1 MSDAA
6 DADQHDRVRT
16 ISLFVSS
23 PEDVR
28 PERDAVTRVVQR
40 INDEQRGL
48 LNVRDIRWES
58 AYYGAHDTFQ
68 SQIIETE
75 ACDLVVCVF
84 WQRLGSEL
92 PADFPKRMKNG
103 EPYPS
108 GTVYELITALEAHS
122 TKKTPDV
129 WVYKKGQVVADASQD
144 AGEAERRAKQW
155 RALDDFWKEF
165 FVNPQGQFTAAYK
178 PFETV
183 EEFEAKFEKNLRD
196 WLADKGLL
204 QARPSWPL
212 AEKGSPFRGLEAF
225 DFEHERIM
233 FGRERLAARA
243 VEAVQRDL
251 ANKSAYLL
259 LIGESGAGKS
269 SLARA
274 AVLPRI
280 LRSTGEGA
288 GRSDV

>member
-1 MSDAA
+1 LSDTA
-6 DADQHDRVRT
+6 DASQHDRVKT

-23 PEDVR
+23 PGDVL

-84 WQRLGSEL
+84 WRRLGSEL

-103 EPYPS
+103 KPYPS
-108 GTVYELITALEAHS
+108 GTVYELITALEARS
-122 TKKTPDV
+122 AKKTPDV
-129 WVYKKGQVVADASQD
+129 WVYKKGQAVADVVQD
-144 AGEAERRAKQW
+144 PGEMARRAKQW
-155 RALDDFWKEF
+155 EALEDFWKDF
-165 FVNPQGQFTAAYK
+165 FVNPQGQFILAYK

-183 EEFEAKFEKNLRD
+183 EQFEATFEKNLRD
-196 WLADKGLL
+196 WLTDKALL
-204 QARPSWPL
+204 RARPSWPL

-233 FGRERLAARA
+233 FGRDRLAVRA

-251 ANKSAYLL
+251 VNKSAYLL

-274 AVLPRI
+274 AV
-280 LRSTGEGA
+280 
-288 GRSDV
+288 